1 MVEEDAYC
9 VHILTQLSAV
19 KAAGEKVGLRV
30 IEDHF
35 RGCVAGALNSPD
47 EGGGEEK
54 ISELTR
60 ALETCLQV
68 GQSAVSSGKPA

>member
-9 VHILTQLSAV
+9 VDILTQLSAV
-19 KAAGEKVGLRV
+19 IAASEKVGLKV
-30 IEDHF
+30 IEDHI
-35 RGCVAGALNSPD
+35 RGCVAGAFNSSE

-60 ALETCLQV
+60 VLETFLQV
-68 GQSAVSSGKPA
+68 GHSAVSSGKSA